1 MTPAVIAWVVGA
13 VVLLAVGLWP
23 LLRSRSTGAQSKAR
37 DEADALISRLNF
49 EIERSAPTT
58 SPEARRRAEHCALL
72 AGAAL
77 AGSPS
82 PAACR
87 RSQQWSRS
95 GLKALRRSAQA

>member
-1 MTPAVIAWVVGA
+1 MTPEEIAWGVGA
-13 VVLLAVGLWP
+13 IALLAVGLWP
-23 LLRSRSTGAQSKAR
+23 LLRSRRTGAQPDGR

-49 EIERSAPTT
+49 EIERSAPTI
-58 SPEARRRAEHCALL
+58 SPGARRRAEQCALL

-77 AGSPS
+77 AGAPS

-95 GLKALRRSAQA
+95 GLKALQR